1 MKRFLKPKLTFNLV
15 VVLVIFLVLVIESN
29 SIAGFRPA
37 FAATP
42 CTPYEFI
49 GARGSG
55 ESAQPHSDSPP
66 YSADNN
72 YGMGD
77 LVFNVYAN
85 LTNLVGADKITAYGV
100 HYPAVSLL
108 GSLSNVINGAGAFLH
123 IKPLGA
129 YTDSVRQGT
138 QDVQNQIETV
148 HASCP
153 TTQFILSGYS
163 QGAQAVGDALQ
174 RMPVADQQLVVA
186 ATFFGDPYFNAN
198 SWSSR
203 ASDNSHFGILG
214 ERNEWPEF
222 LHGDIFS
229 YCQPHDPICGGDER
243 QHILGDGDVLYRDL
257 GLLSNFDFTPHGAY
271 QSSGDAADAARE
283 LARVLGATTPP
294 TGTVPLD
301 LVFAIDTT
309 GSMGGEIAQVRDNVT
324 ALANTIASTSAN
336 YRFALVDYKDGP
348 DQGDPY
354 RAQVDL
360 NFTTDVASFANAVS
374 TLSAS
379 GGGDYP
385 ESVYSGVMTAL
396 GLPWRTGVR
405 KIVIVIGDAPG
416 KDPEPQT
423 NYTLDTVR
431 QKALAVDPAQVYTVA
446 LTSEPTA
453 NTFMQNLAN
462 ATGGQFVS
470 QPDLSNFVP
479 TLESTI
485 IKAGSAPLAD
495 AGGPYSGIINDP
507 VTFSAGGSRDDS
519 EKIIKYD
526 WDFNG
531 DGVYDATTDNP
542 VTSYAYSSTGK
553 YNLTVRVRS
562 ASGLAA
568 TATSTV
574 TITAAP
580 SIPSAP
586 ISLTATASDSAITL
600 TWANASG
607 GGQPQWYTITDATG
621 SVIDRVSAQA
631 DGSPPSAWVDTD
643 LTNGVAY
650 SYKVSAGNAAG
661 ESPAAGPV
669 TATPH
674 VANQPPTANPDS
686 YSTDN
691 QTQLVI
697 PVPGVLANDFRS

>member
-1 MKRFLKPKLTFNLV
+1 
-15 VVLVIFLVLVIESN
+15 
-29 SIAGFRPA
+29 
-37 FAATP
+37 
-42 CTPYEFI
+42 
-49 GARGSG
+49 
-55 ESAQPHSDSPP
+55 
-66 YSADNN
+66 
-72 YGMGD
+72 
-77 LVFNVYAN
+77 
-85 LTNLVGADKITAYGV
+85 
-100 HYPAVSLL
+100 
-108 GSLSNVINGAGAFLH
+108 
-123 IKPLGA
+123 
-129 YTDSVRQGT
+129 
-138 QDVQNQIETV
+138 
-148 HASCP
+148 
-153 TTQFILSGYS
+153 
-163 QGAQAVGDALQ
+163 
-174 RMPVADQQLVVA
+174 
-186 ATFFGDPYFNAN
+186 
-198 SWSSR
+198 
-203 ASDNSHFGILG
+203 
-214 ERNEWPEF
+214 
-222 LHGDIFS
+222 
-229 YCQPHDPICGGDER
+229 
-243 QHILGDGDVLYRDL
+243 
-257 GLLSNFDFTPHGAY
+257 
-271 QSSGDAADAARE
+271 
-283 LARVLGATTPP
+283 
-294 TGTVPLD
+294 
-301 LVFAIDTT
+301 
-309 GSMGGEIAQVRDNVT
+309 MGGEIAQVRDNVT

-697 PVPGVLANDFRS
+697 PVPGVLANDLDPDPGDTITAHLISSTLNGSLSLQSDGSFTYTPKTNFVGTDKFTYQAVDSQGATSTPTEVDITVTKPTKHTHQHVVFIASTKPPVILVDWLVNGGYIISTTQNQVDLISGTGDFTFGRDKNSSLTMSVQKSGNQWDGTFTITSLKSKSVLTGHGIIRHVGHIIIGTFSGDGYRISFIISG